1 MSVRGLLCV
10 HLLGA
15 LVLVVRSASYRPNIV
30 FILADDLVSKIKYIM
45 SINQIDRFKVNIT
58 VQFLAK
64 IQRAKIILIENL
76 AINSKNIF

>member
-15 LVLVVRSASYRPNIV
+15 LMLVVRSASYRPNIV

-45 SINQIDRFKVNIT
+45 KLIQIEAFEVNM
-58 VQFLAK
+58 
-64 IQRAKIILIENL
+64 
-76 AINSKNIF
+76 